1 MTNLEK
7 YKEVFAEALELEF
20 DKINESLEYSK
31 TPEWDSVGHMNLITM
46 LEEKFGIMFDQDD
59 MLEFSSYENGK
70 EILKKYNILIG

>member
-46 LEEKFGIMFDQDD
+46 L
-59 MLEFSSYENGK
+59 
-70 EILKKYNILIG
+70 